1 MAPEYSTRHSFR
13 PTIVLIASRS
23 RFPYNSA
30 MHENKPDTGDKTG
43 KRSHHRNLM
52 EELDRLRTKRLEMR
66 FRKHPPLSR
75 EPPSILDIRAAL
87 EAVRTGYRAMLHLG
101 WLVHWLQRTAEN
113 AACDGGQ
120 VDLRM
125 DAYGNLLG
133 PGRPPGVRNFLYQS
147 WFDDETEQEI
157 EVDLSASYKT
167 LMRYKRLY
175 ERFMAYAGLPAD
187 ESEELVFEEPVR
199 DEFKQQVMTARALL
213 AHCDGTAA
221 SLFQA
226 VELGLHTGRTGRPRP
241 GR

>member
-1 MAPEYSTRHSFR
+1 MQD
-13 PTIVLIASRS
+13 
-23 RFPYNSA
+23 
-30 MHENKPDTGDKTG
+30 NKSDTGDQTG

-52 EELDRLRTKRLEMR
+52 EELDRLRTKRREMR

-75 EPPSILDIRAAL
+75 EPPSILDIRDAL

-113 AACDGGQ
+113 AACDSGQ

-125 DAYGNLLG
+125 DADGNLLG
-133 PGRPPGVRNFLYQS
+133 PGRPPGVRNLLYQS

-175 ERFMAYAGLPAD
+175 ERFMAYTGLPAD
-187 ESEELVFEEPVR
+187 ESETVVFKEPVR
-199 DEFKQQVMTARALL
+199 EEFKQQVMTARALL
-213 AHCDGTAA
+213 ARCDGTAA

-226 VELGLHTGRTGRPRP
+226 LIPH
-241 GR
+241 

>member
-1 MAPEYSTRHSFR
+1 MSPEFTTRHSFC
-13 PTIVLIASRS
+13 PTIVLIAFRS
-23 RFPYNSA
+23 RFPYNLA
-30 MHENKPDTGDKTG
+30 MQENKPETGGAHK

-52 EELDRLRTKRLEMR
+52 EELDRLRSKRQEMR
-66 FRKHPPLSR
+66 YRKHPPLSR
-75 EPPSILDIRAAL
+75 KPPSILDIRDAL

-101 WLVHWLQRTAEN
+101 WLVHWLQRTAES
-113 AACDGGQ
+113 AARDGGE

-125 DAYGNLLG
+125 DADGNLLG
-133 PGRPPGVRNFLYQS
+133 PGRPPGVRNLLYQS

-187 ESEELVFEEPVR
+187 ESETVVFTEPVR
-199 DEFKQQVMTARALL
+199 EEFKQQVMTARALL
-213 AHCDGTAA
+213 ARCDGTAA

-226 VELGLHTGRTGRPRP
+226 LIPH
-241 GR
+241 